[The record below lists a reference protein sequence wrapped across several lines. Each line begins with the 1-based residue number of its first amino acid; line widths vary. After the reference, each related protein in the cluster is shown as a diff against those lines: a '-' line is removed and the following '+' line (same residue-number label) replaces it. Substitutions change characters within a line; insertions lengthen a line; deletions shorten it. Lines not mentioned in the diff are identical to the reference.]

1 MWVNQSAVKDLTDD
15 VAREGLRK
23 RVDDWFVK
31 HGVPQFAERYTAG
44 DQLHYLVL
52 PLAVLVAFEVGA
64 APKLRS
70 LPALLVVPPVV
81 VGLTAW
87 ARPFVWRLL
96 GHKQESATRPN
107 WWRLVGLL
115 AMLAALS
122 VVLVWLSDWPPP
134 WSDAWVDFGVIL
146 LAEFA
151 AMAVFT
157 KEVWSGAGRQLDSL
171 RRWLVACTV
180 GGVLFFGVL
189 LTLDQ
194 GAAIDSRRL
203 LNDLVPG
210 GYRVPLALPALVC
223 MMFILALAYRASDA
237 AGSSTG
243 KASPWI
249 AVCYPALPLLVLVLA
264 AQTTVLREAHAL
276 GWARVWL
283 PLGVAVILFALSAAA
298 WWLSSTAWWTTC
310 TSTTRRW
317 LSLPAR
323 RWRSSHRRERHAG
336 TPVLG
341 RAAWDRIF
349 QGAGH
354 PLFLAPLL
362 AASLIGYPAK
372 AGAGIG
378 IEFFGWN
385 VVLGTVAVLMFAIYV
400 VLVWFFVW
408 FGLDQVGVWV
418 WREIRNDAMQIV
430 QGVAGGLPMLL
441 VFAAFFVLTA
451 ETWEFVVKTSTTKF
465 LSLVGLLVALTL
477 GVLVLLANQQLG
489 HAQWQLTTPEPLDP
503 ENQPGNGQP
512 LEPWQ
517 RLRQQALREKGPS
530 RDEPTMDTV
539 RELFDAT
546 SKPPKD
552 QGLSPALEPRMRVNA
567 LLVMAAY
574 QALVLVPVGLGALLL
589 LWGVGRLAVTTSMAA
604 QWIYGDNAGKPEELL
619 VDKLSFL
626 GEPWTRVPVVLAAFS
641 VLYLSV
647 TLLTNQ
653 EQRTYFFSAASEA
666 LRQRLAVR
674 VAYRLY
680 LDKPAPAA
688 DMAEE
693 EGAASAAMPVQHQ
706 LATVTGTIVPIP
718 PDSADGRGLEQSA

>member
-1 MWVNQSAVKDLTDD
+1 MSVDQNAVKDLTDD

-23 RVDDWFVK
+23 RIDDWFVK
-31 HGVPQFAERYTAG
+31 HGVPQFAKRYTPK

-96 GHKQESATRPN
+96 GHKQESATKLN
-107 WWRLVGLL
+107 CWRLAGLL
-115 AMLAALS
+115 AVLAALS
-122 VVLVWLSDWPPP
+122 AVLVWLSDWPPP

-151 AMAVFT
+151 SMAVFT
-157 KEVWSGAGRQLDSL
+157 REVWSGAGKQLDRL
-171 RRWLVACTV
+171 RRRLVACTV
-180 GGVLFFGVL
+180 GAVLIFTVL

-194 GAAIDSRRL
+194 GATIDSRQL
-203 LNDLVPG
+203 LNDLMPG
-210 GYRVPLALPALVC
+210 EYKVPLALPALAC
-223 MMFILALAYRASDA
+223 MMLILALAYRASNA
-237 AGSSTG
+237 AVPSTG

-276 GWARVWL
+276 GWARTWL
-283 PLGVAVILFALSAAA
+283 PLGAAVILFALSAAA

-323 RWRSSHRRERHAG
+323 RWRSSHRRERRTG
-336 TPVLG
+336 TPVLD

-349 QGAGH
+349 KGAGH
-354 PLFLAPLL
+354 PLFFTPLL

-385 VVLGTVAVLMFAIYV
+385 VVLGTAAVLMFAIYV
-400 VLVWFFVW
+400 ILVWFFVW

-418 WREIRNDAMQIV
+418 WREIRNDIMQIV

-441 VFAAFFVLTA
+441 VFAAFFALTA
-451 ETWEFVVKTSTTKF
+451 ETWEIVVETSTTKF

-477 GVLVLLANQQLG
+477 GVLYLLANQQLR
-489 HAQWQLTTPEPLDP
+489 HAQRQLTSPEPLDP
-503 ENQPGNGQP
+503 QDQPGNGHP

-517 RLRQQALREKGPS
+517 RLRQQALRKGPS
-530 RDEPTMDTV
+530 KDERTTAAV
-539 RELFDAT
+539 TELFDAT
-546 SKPPKD
+546 PAPPKEKE
-552 QGLSPALEPRMRVNA
+552 LSPALEPRMRVNA
-567 LLVMAAY
+567 LLVIAVY
-574 QALVLVPVGLGALLL
+574 QALVLVPVGLSALLL
-589 LWGVGRLAVTTSMAA
+589 FWGVGRLAVNTSMAA
-604 QWIYGDNAGKPEELL
+604 QWIYGDNAGKPQEIL

-641 VLYLSV
+641 VLYLTV

-693 EGAASAAMPVQHQ
+693 EEEVSATMPVQHKR
-706 LATVTGTIVPIP
+706 ATVDGTIVP
-718 PDSADGRGLEQSA
+718 DTS

>member
-1 MWVNQSAVKDLTDD
+1 MSVDQIAVKDLTED

-23 RVDDWFVK
+23 RVEDWFVK
-31 HGVPQFAERYTAG
+31 HGVPQFAERYTPK

-96 GHKQESATRPN
+96 GHKQESATELN
-107 WWRLVGLL
+107 WGRLAGLL
-115 AMLAALS
+115 AVLVALS
-122 VVLVWLSDWPPP
+122 AVLVWLSDWPPP

-151 AMAVFT
+151 SMAVFT
-157 KEVWSGAGRQLDSL
+157 REVWSGAGEQIAGI

-180 GGVLFFGVL
+180 GAVLFFAVL

-194 GAAIDSRRL
+194 GAAIDSRQL
-203 LNDLVPG
+203 LNGLMPG

-223 MMFILALAYRASDA
+223 MMFILALAYRASNA
-237 AGSSTG
+237 AVPRTG

-276 GWARVWL
+276 GWARAWL
-283 PLGVAVILFALSAAA
+283 PLGAAVILFALSAAA

-317 LSLPAR
+317 LSVPAR
-323 RWRSSHRRERHAG
+323 RWRSSHRRERRAG
-336 TPVLG
+336 TPVLD

-349 QGAGH
+349 KGAGH
-354 PLFLAPLL
+354 PLFFTPLL

-400 VLVWFFVW
+400 VLVWFWVW

-418 WREIRNDAMQIV
+418 WREIRNDIMQIV

-441 VFAAFFVLTA
+441 VFAAFFALTA
-451 ETWEFVVKTSTTKF
+451 ETWEIVVETSTTKY

-477 GVLVLLANQQLG
+477 GVLFLLANQQLR
-489 HAQWQLTTPEPLDP
+489 HAQRQLTAPEPLDP
-503 ENQPGNGQP
+503 QDQPGNGHP

-517 RLRQQALREKGPS
+517 RLRQQALRRKGPS
-530 RDEPTMDTV
+530 RDERTLATV
-539 RELFDAT
+539 EELFDAT
-546 SKPPKD
+546 PTPPKD
-552 QGLSPALEPRMRVNA
+552 QELTPALERRMRVNA
-567 LLVMAAY
+567 LLVIAAY
-574 QALVLVPVGLGALLL
+574 QALVLVPVGLSALLL
-589 LWGVGRLAVTTSMAA
+589 FWGVGRLAVNTSMAA
-604 QWIYGDNAGKPEELL
+604 QWIYGDNAGKPQEAL

-641 VLYLSV
+641 VLYLTV

-653 EQRTYFFSAASEA
+653 EQRTYFFSAASAA

-680 LDKPAPAA
+680 LGNPAPAP
-688 DMAEE
+688 DTQEE
-693 EGAASAAMPVQHQ
+693 EGEQAASATVPVQHQ
-706 LATVTGTIVPIP
+706 PATVAETIAPGT
-718 PDSADGRGLEQSA
+718 S

>member
-1 MWVNQSAVKDLTDD
+1 MSVDQNAVKDLTDD

-31 HGVPQFAERYTAG
+31 HGVPQFGERYKPV

-70 LPALLVVPPVV
+70 FPALLVVPPVV

-96 GHKQESATRPN
+96 GHKQESATKLNR
-107 WWRLVGLL
+107 WRLVGLL
-115 AMLAALS
+115 AVLAALS
-122 VVLVWLSDWPPP
+122 AVLVWLSHWPPP

-151 AMAVFT
+151 SMAVFT
-157 KEVWSGAGRQLDSL
+157 REVWSGAGKRLTRL

-180 GGVLFFGVL
+180 GAVLFFAVL

-194 GAAIDSRRL
+194 GAAIESRRL
-203 LNDLVPG
+203 LNYLVPG
-210 GYRVPLALPALVC
+210 QEEIPLALPALVC

-237 AGSSTG
+237 AVSSTG

-264 AQTTVLREAHAL
+264 GQTTVLREAHAL
-276 GWARVWL
+276 GWARAWL
-283 PLGVAVILFALSAAA
+283 PLGAAVILFALSAAA
-298 WWLSSTAWWTTC
+298 WWLSSTTWWTTC

-317 LSLPAR
+317 LSLLAR
-323 RWRSSHRRERHAG
+323 RWRSSHRPERRAG

-354 PLFLAPLL
+354 PLFFAPLL

-385 VVLGTVAVLMFAIYV
+385 VVLGTAAVLMFAIYV
-400 VLVWFFVW
+400 ILVWFWVW
-408 FGLDQVGVWV
+408 FGLDQVSVWV
-418 WREIRNDAMQIV
+418 WREIRNDVMQIV

-441 VFAAFFVLTA
+441 VFAAFFALTA
-451 ETWEFVVKTSTTKF
+451 ETWEIVVETSTTKF

-477 GVLVLLANQQLG
+477 GVLYLLANQQLR
-489 HAQWQLTTPEPLDP
+489 HAQRQLTAPEPLDP
-503 ENQPGNGQP
+503 QDQPGNGHP

-517 RLRQQALREKGPS
+517 RLRQQALRRKGPS

-539 RELFDAT
+539 RELFVAT
-546 SKPPKD
+546 PPPPKD
-552 QGLSPALEPRMRVNA
+552 QELSPALEPRMRVNA
-567 LLVMAAY
+567 LLVIAVY

-589 LWGVGRLAVTTSMAA
+589 FWGVGRLAVTTSMAA
-604 QWIYGDNAGKPEELL
+604 QWIYGDNAGKPEEVL

-641 VLYLSV
+641 VLYLTV

-653 EQRTYFFSAASEA
+653 EQRTYFFSAASAA

-680 LDKPAPAA
+680 LGNPAPAP
-688 DMAEE
+688 DTEE
-693 EGAASAAMPVQHQ
+693 NEGEASAPVPLQQ
-706 LATVTGTIVPIP
+706 QPATMSGTIT
-718 PDSADGRGLEQSA
+718 PDTP